1 MTPPTFQELLTSQE
15 ARFTNEQLEALLN
28 EATPG
33 PWVAKG
39 RYIGTPSH
47 MSYVAEVRDQNGNW
61 SDTAKSRRDAALI
74 AAAPALAAALL
85 AERKARE
92 VEVGELKR
100 TMFTVRVIAVDAL
113 FQPTF
118 QRTALERISAEL
130 RAALEGPTP

>member
-1 MTPPTFQELLTSQE
+1 MTTPTFQELLTSQE
-15 ARFTNEQLEALLN
+15 ARFTNEQLEAWAGLGPWEWSENWLYV
-28 EATPG
+28 ADYSKHPG
-33 PWVAKG
+33 PVLWYTTNDDGVHAK
-39 RYIGTPSH
+39 PD
-47 MSYVAEVRDQNGNW
+47 A
-61 SDTAKSRRDAALI
+61 AALI

-85 AERKARE
+85 AERKAWE
-92 VEVGELKR
+92 VEVGDLKR